1 MLDLSFGLPIAV
13 RDAAMKMVAPGP
25 QSDINRQYYAQNNE
39 KLIEEGK
46 GTEGYEQTDEKA
58 RELLRKLAASKPYFR
73 KGREVDESEIAAAK
87 GGNAAVGAGVGGPG
101 PVRTRDSRA
110 AKAIG
115 ARPSGKGKQPFPS
128 AAALPPTPK
137 DWLPP
142 ADKNIMSLFVTGV
155 EDDLPEYKLRDFFKV
170 HGKIKSLVCSHM
182 SHCAFINY
190 ETREGAE
197 KAAAACEGRA
207 VIAGCPLR
215 IRWGQPKAIGTM
227 DKNERAK
234 MLQDA
239 RIRQAPKKRQQQA
252 IEGVASGSGAAPP
265 PVALPPGAAE
275 APNYASLSGE

>member
-13 RDAAMKMVAPGP
+13 RDAALKMVAPGP

-73 KGREVDESEIAAAK
+73 KGREVDESEIAAAT

-101 PVRTRDSRA
+101 PVRTRDTKA
-110 AKAIG
+110 ARAIG

-142 ADKNIMSLFVTGV
+142 ADKNVMSLFVTGV

-182 SHCAFINY
+182 SHCAFVNY

-215 IRWGQPKAIGTM
+215 VRWGQPKAIGTM
-227 DKNERAK
+227 DKSERAK

-239 RIRQAPKKRQQQA
+239 RIRQAPKKKQQQA
-252 IEGVASGSGAAPP
+252 IEGGASSNGAAP
-265 PVALPPGAAE
+265 PVALPPGASD